1 MINIPKNNLSLVSQ
15 RKKVKALVLMSGG
28 LDSIL
33 AAKVL
38 MEQGIEVVGL
48 IFISNFFNAREAKIS
63 TEKLNIKFITYDLA
77 NVYLEMLKNPKHG
90 YGKNMNPCIDCHG
103 LMMKTAY
110 KIMKKNGFDFIATG
124 EVLGQRPKSQNKLAL
139 GMVEKYGELEG
150 HLLRPLSAKLLQET
164 KMEKEGL
171 VDRKKL
177 LGIEGRNREV
187 QIKLAK
193 KYKIE
198 DYPSP
203 GGGCILTYA
212 DYSDKLKEMINIWS
226 SCTANDIDLLRAG
239 RVFWF
244 NDILIIVG
252 RHKEDNEKLE
262 ELVQKNDLFFELEDK
277 KGPVVLLRDKSE
289 TKYEKFAK
297 IEVSIPNDLKIDIKL
312 KNKDEIIKMAAI
324 MTGYFVPRLRGK
336 KVQVFLNPKHQIL
349 NKFKILSSKLKTVL
363 KI

>member
-1 MINIPKNNLSLVSQ
+1 M
-15 RKKVKALVLMSGG
+15 KKVKALVLMSGG

-33 AAKVL
+33 AVKVL

-48 IFISNFFNAREAKIS
+48 TFVSNFFNEDEAKKSI
-63 TEKLNIKFITYDLA
+63 ENLGIKFIIYDLGDI
-77 NVYLEMLKNPKHG
+77 YLEMLKNPKHG

-110 KIMKKNGFDFIATG
+110 DIMKENGFDFIATG
-124 EVLGQRPKSQNKLAL
+124 EVLGQRPKSQNKQAL
-139 GMVEKYGELEG
+139 GMVEKYGDLEG
-150 HLLRPLSAKLLQET
+150 HLLRPLSAKLLAET

-171 VDRKKL
+171 VDREKL

-193 KYKIE
+193 KYGIK

-203 GGGCILTYA
+203 GGGCILTYS
-212 DYSDKLKEMINIWS
+212 DYANKLREMMDVWPKCS
-226 SCTANDIDLLRAG
+226 ANDIDLLRAG

-252 RHKEDNEKLE
+252 RHMEDNERIK
-262 ELVQKNDLFFELEDK
+262 ELAQKDDLLFEVEDR
-277 KGPVVLLRDKSE
+277 KGPVVLLRDKNK

-297 IEVSIPNDLKIDIKL
+297 IEVDIPNELKTDVHL
-312 KNKDEIIKMAAI
+312 KNKDEIIKMAAT
-324 MTGYFVPRLRGK
+324 MTGYFVPKLRGK
-336 KVQVFLNPKHQIL
+336 KTLV
-349 NKFKILSSKLKTVL
+349 ILSLPAHQNFSVGETEDPEKKVIPGSDQESTGLSKNK
-363 KI
+363 